1 MNTRESLV
9 ETSREAAGVAWQ
21 NAEASGYSEDV
32 GTSLTSLAKTISAGL
47 NGVRCA
53 ILATIAEPA
62 PPEISAAPAPPLS
75 AWAYV
80 ELMGH
85 RVLVG
90 YVEEDKLAGRLML
103 RIRRLQIADRKPGV
117 GEPEPPLELED
128 RWRIYSPASVYS
140 FEAISEAEARSRY
153 LSMSG
158 GAVRDS
164 HDDIP
169 F

>member
-1 MNTRESLV
+1 MATRESLV

-21 NAEASGYSEDV
+21 VAQEAGNSEDV
-32 GTSLTSLAKTISAGL
+32 GTSLTALAKTISAAL

-53 ILATIAEPA
+53 ILATITEPA
-62 PPEISAAPAPPLS
+62 PAVYASAPEPPL
-75 AWAYV
+75 ATWAHV

-85 RVLVG
+85 RVIVG
-90 YVEEDKLAGRLML
+90 YVEEDELAGRLML

-117 GEPEPPLELED
+117 GEPEPPVELED

-140 FEAISEAEARSRY
+140 FEAISAAEARSRY
-153 LSMSG
+153 LTMSG